1 MKSKIVFSVLII
13 SLICVAIFFS
23 LKNQDNNTN
32 NASENID
39 KNIEE
44 IKNEVGITG
53 NNELYEVITEYNG
66 NKVLNVKD
74 DIQYKI
80 AFAGIIKKSIPNLD
94 EIDEVFEKNYP
105 KKVGVWIEQTSRAK
119 FEKIL
124 KECVNNEYKISDEG
138 YLQIEKENNPNDMD
152 KKLKKII
159 NGNTNYVIAI
169 SELYYK
175 ADEVTG
181 KIVDNFYEEL
191 DPYQTGKVID
201 IPNNKIVILTTNSEN
216 KLSNKE
222 ILNTLIMN

>member
-53 NNELYEVITEYNG
+53 NNELYEEITEYNG

-94 EIDEVFEKNYP
+94 EIDEVFEKDYP

-119 FEKIL
+119 FEKML

-169 SELYYK
+169 S
-175 ADEVTG
+175 
-181 KIVDNFYEEL
+181 
-191 DPYQTGKVID
+191 
-201 IPNNKIVILTTNSEN
+201 
-216 KLSNKE
+216 
-222 ILNTLIMN
+222 

>member
-94 EIDEVFEKNYP
+94 EIDEVFEKDYP

-119 FEKIL
+119 FEKML

-138 YLQIEKENNPNDMD
+138 YLQIEKENNQNHW
-152 KKLKKII
+152 K
-159 NGNTNYVIAI
+159 
-169 SELYYK
+169 YK
-175 ADEVTG
+175 CQHT
-181 KIVDNFYEEL
+181 
-191 DPYQTGKVID
+191 
-201 IPNNKIVILTTNSEN
+201 SC
-216 KLSNKE
+216 
-222 ILNTLIMN
+222 